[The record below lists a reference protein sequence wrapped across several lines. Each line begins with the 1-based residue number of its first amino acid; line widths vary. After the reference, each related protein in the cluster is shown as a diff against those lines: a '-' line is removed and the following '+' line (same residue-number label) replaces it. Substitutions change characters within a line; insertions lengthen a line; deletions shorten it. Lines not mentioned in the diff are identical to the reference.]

1 MGWDWLEKYEHRGAF
16 LLRVVVKAALLFA
29 LVNVAFA
36 LVNPLPAI
44 GHLTLHNTLIAGR
57 ERLPYGED
65 PASYNLSLDSLDA
78 MFATHVI
85 ARRKPA
91 DEFRVLVAGDSSVWG
106 FLLRPEQTLT
116 AQINALDLRAEDG
129 RTIRAYNI
137 GHPLLSATKD
147 LLLIDYAMRYQPDLV
162 IWLTTLDALD
172 SAAQLRPPI
181 VANNAERV
189 RRLTDAGGLALDADS
204 LPDHPDFWSRT
215 LAGQRRPLADW
226 WRLQMFGFS
235 WAATGIDQVY
245 ADYTPTANDLP
256 DSIAWGG
263 FDAPTDDIAA
273 ALALD
278 LVAAIAERVAPVD
291 LLIVNQPIFIA
302 DGLHSD
308 MRYNAWYPRWAYDA
322 YREALT
328 VAVAALDGGYIDLWD
343 AIPAG
348 EFTDSP
354 VHLTPE
360 GSRLLAQRIARELA
374 PDDAV
379 SFFNADEKIGR

>member
-1 MGWDWLEKYEHRGAF
+1 MGWDWLEKYEHRGGF

-29 LVNVAFA
+29 LINVLFA

-44 GHLTLHNTLIAGR
+44 GHITLHNTLIAGR

-65 PASYNLSLDSLDA
+65 PASYNLSLDSLPA
-78 MFATHVI
+78 MFATHTV

-106 FLLRPEQTLT
+106 FLLRPEETLT

-129 RTIRAYNI
+129 RAIRAYNI

-147 LLLIDYAMRYQPDLV
+147 LLLIDYAMRYQPDAV

-172 SAAQLRPPI
+172 AAAQLRPPI

-189 RRLTDAGGLALDADS
+189 RRLIDAGGLMLDRDAL
-204 LPDHPDFWSRT
+204 PETPDFWART

-245 ADYTPTANDLP
+245 ADYTPTANDLS
-256 DSIAWGG
+256 DSVAWGG
-263 FDAPTDDIAA
+263 FDAPTDDIAD

-322 YREALT
+322 YRAALT
-328 VAVAALDGGYIDLWD
+328 VAVSALDVAYVDLWD

-360 GSRLLAQRIARELA
+360 GSRLLAERIARAL
-374 PDDAV
+374 
-379 SFFNADEKIGR
+379 N